1 MIHFSIGDGRD
12 TKVDLD
18 WMVLNDALNS
28 ANILGGGP
36 LDPIKIDNFLRWSVS
51 DGQGNWNPPSKLAE
65 ITSGKTLSMKL
76 DQMEHVKP
84 QLVFGSLQNYTRGF
98 KNGISKFVIKPSAG
112 MEISKFGY
120 QMVFGLES
128 IKEEF
133 KAVFQVDS
141 NNWVSPP
148 PGEPVHEEFVFVYSF
163 YLTIQLPDMNEPLF
177 VSIDPL
183 VKITSP

>member
-76 DQMEHVKP
+76 DQMSMLSHNWFLDHCKTIPEALKMV
-84 QLVFGSLQNYTRGF
+84 LVNS
-98 KNGISKFVIKPSAG
+98 
-112 MEISKFGY
+112 
-120 QMVFGLES
+120 
-128 IKEEF
+128 
-133 KAVFQVDS
+133 
-141 NNWVSPP
+141 
-148 PGEPVHEEFVFVYSF
+148 
-163 YLTIQLPDMNEPLF
+163 
-177 VSIDPL
+177 
-183 VKITSP
+183 